1 MAFVMKYTVCEGL
14 NILMILKMQELVLRG
29 NVENVCMTQHR
40 TVLVLKILDSISN
53 LAVGSFRDSSDLI
66 LLESRRV

>member
-1 MAFVMKYTVCEGL
+1 MKYTVCEGL

-29 NVENVCMTQHR
+29 NVENVCMNQHR
-40 TVLVLKILDSISN
+40 TVLVLQILDSISN